1 MSRDTKRYLILL
13 VVLLIAAGA
22 LLGMT
27 YREEILGR
35 AWKESGYQFVTD
47 IDNWRKTDRERLL
60 RSPYDFRLGSLHT
73 VPLNVGTWKGHDV
86 PQTNREVFILLE
98 PDEYVFRRYCNGS
111 DCVWLSL
118 IGSHQA
124 KSFHPPDICYE
135 ADGWGV
141 SVGSEPV
148 KLKSGEIRAMKV
160 VAKRG
165 GNIHVIL
172 YFYIWPDPSRD
183 PQKGTVLFK
192 VTASGGKDVG
202 HALEVDK
209 EFIRE
214 FFTAARKP

>member
-13 VVLLIAAGA
+13 IILAAA
-22 LLGMT
+22 AAVLLGMA
-27 YREEILGR
+27 YREHLQVN
-35 AWKESGYQFVTD
+35 AWKKSGYQFVTD

-73 VPLNVGTWKGHDV
+73 VPLEVDGWRGRDV
-86 PQTNREVFILLE
+86 PQTNREVFILLQ
-98 PDEYVFRRYCNGS
+98 PDEYVFRRYCH
-111 DCVWLSL
+111 DTECVWLSL

-124 KSFHPPDICYE
+124 KSFHPPDICYK

-148 KLKSGEIRAMKV
+148 NLKAGKIRAMKV

-165 GNIHVIL
+165 GNVHVIL

-192 VTASGGKDVG
+192 VTASGGKDVNG
-202 HALEVDK
+202 ALEADK